1 MSHSHYRLSFLAF
14 AALMIPAT
22 RASGQ
27 FIDVLTEAPVTLQ
40 VTMQS
45 VTTTTA
51 GGSRTTNITA
61 TRLTN
66 AQVLEELRVAGIIHD
81 TSITGWSLV
90 AVRDAPSDL
99 DYVDAGFYLYAIKGN
114 TAPVAVPSS
123 KFVAAAHASVAAYVE
138 KNQGR
143 YVLTSKGTVT
153 NHIVCQYNPT
163 FVAGSTAY
171 AIDSSESCGF
181 AKINFVTKDLSDN
194 YEVFFYALSSVTVTA
209 NGGFTANS
217 ATSPTT
223 GLCSLALTVG
233 TPKLKWSR
241 KTEPVS

>member
-45 VTTTTA
+45 VTTATT

-66 AQVLEELRVAGIIHD
+66 AQVLAELLAAGIIHD

-99 DYVDAGFYLYAIKGN
+99 DYVHAGFYLYAINGAN
-114 TAPVAVPSS
+114 RVAVPPG

-143 YVLTSKGTVT
+143 YVLASKGTVT
-153 NHIVCQYNPT
+153 NHITCQYNPT
-163 FVAGSTAY
+163 FAAGSTTY

-194 YEVFFYALSSVTVTA
+194 YEVFWDNRDLS
-209 NGGFTANS
+209 G
-217 ATSPTT
+217 
-223 GLCSLALTVG
+223 
-233 TPKLKWSR
+233 
-241 KTEPVS
+241 